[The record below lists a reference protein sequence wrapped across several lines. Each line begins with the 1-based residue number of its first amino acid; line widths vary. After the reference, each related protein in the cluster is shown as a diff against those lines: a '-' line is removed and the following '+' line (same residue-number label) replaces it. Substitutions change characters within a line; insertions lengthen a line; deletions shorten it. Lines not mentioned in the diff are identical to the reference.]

1 MNQYAKPIAAVL
13 IIAMGMV
20 GLYFKVE
27 YSGWV
32 LTAGLLVLIN

>member
-1 MNQYAKPIAAVL
+1 MSGRYRVASAFGLVVA
-13 IIAMGMV
+13 GMV

-32 LTAGLLVLIN
+32 LAVGLLVLL